1 MKTFVKE
8 NWYELMIGCSMF
20 IFSISALIYSVSPVR
35 ANIPQVVQGNKVN
48 PSSLFSFFVVKNN
61 VIYGLRNGDSGYSA
75 SDWVKLPL

>member
-1 MKTFVKE
+1 
-8 NWYELMIGCSMF
+8 MIGCSMF

-48 PSSLFSFFVVKNN
+48 PYSLFSFFVVKNN

-75 SDWVKLPL
+75 SDWAKCGL